1 MADVVL
7 FRDTFDGPAGPVDEG
22 RAPDVG
28 AYEYLV
34 GGELDGDGILT
45 CDELCSV
52 GSATPDPAATYRA
65 AIELLTIG
73 DTGGLELGAG
83 DAAYLWAEVRFV
95 DGVGAVI
102 ASGDQEGE
110 FDVPVSMPVDA
121 ALLSVE
127 VGPSG
132 TDVSYMGDV
141 VTTIPTLTSASL
153 SVGLYIRAYSVG
165 GAMALN
171 YVELIQS
178 APTDGGGGSP
188 PPAPVNVAL
197 PVGLDTS
204 WEAAQEA
211 AQETPGVGWS
221 IFEGFAAGAEAPTNS
236 APVASQVGTSG
247 ATWSAI
253 IETLWY

>member
-22 RAPDVG
+22 RVPNVG

-34 GGELDGDGILT
+34 SGELDGTGILT

-121 ALLSVE
+121 VLLSVE

-153 SVGLYIRAYSVG
+153 SGAGLYVRAYSVG
-165 GAMALN
+165 GAMVLN

-178 APTDGGGGSP
+178 APTDGGPPSQPVSPGGSLP
-188 PPAPVNVAL
+188 P
-197 PVGLDTS
+197 GLDTS
-204 WEAAQEA
+204 WEAAQET
-211 AQETPGVGWS
+211 AQGTPGVGWS
-221 IFEGFAAGAEAPTNS
+221 IFEGFAAGAEAPTSS

-253 IETLWY
+253 IESYGV